1 MSSLQILGIPLVLI
15 GGTALFLLVTFQVLT
30 GLGTIQI
37 APKYHKWVGLLIFF
51 LGILHATLGLLYIYG
66 G

>member
-15 GGTALFLLVTFQVLT
+15 GGVTLFILVTFQILS
-30 GLGTIQI
+30 GLGTIQV
-37 APKYHKWVGLLIFF
+37 APKYHKWVGLLIFI
-51 LGILHATLGLLYIYG
+51 LGIFHAIFGLLYIYG